1 MVATHAGPLG
11 DNMKKILLRTFV
23 IALIVVNGLAWGV
36 DYYSDVSIGLLFRV
50 ALIIGIMFIS
60 TIFTGAALI
69 LGFLDTE
76 ERDKAPD

>member
-1 MVATHAGPLG
+1 
-11 DNMKKILLRTFV
+11 MKKILLRTFV
-23 IALIVVNGLAWGV
+23 IALIVVNSLAWGV
-36 DYYSDVSIGLLFRV
+36 DHYSDVSIGILFRV

-69 LGFLDTE
+69 LGFLDKE

>member
-1 MVATHAGPLG
+1 
-11 DNMKKILLRTFV
+11 MKKILLRTFV
-23 IALIVVNGLAWGV
+23 IAVVVVNLLAFLV
-36 DYYSDVSIGLLFRV
+36 DFYSDVSIGMLFRI

-76 ERDKAPD
+76 ERKDHPQ

>member
-1 MVATHAGPLG
+1 
-11 DNMKKILLRTFV
+11 MKKILLRTFV
-23 IALIVVNGLAWGV
+23 IALVVVNGLAWGV
-36 DYYSDVSIGLLFRV
+36 DYYSDVSIGMLFRV